1 MNWHELFS
9 YDEESGELFWR
20 VARTNRIKVGDKAG
34 TSDARGYRT
43 VSVMNRWFK
52 VHRIIWD
59 MFNPNDLLKPGEQ
72 IDHINHILYDNRLCN
87 LRKVDSIGNHRNMSL
102 SVNNKTGVNGVCWDS
117 NRSRWKAAISVN
129 GRSIHLGRYK
139 SFEKAVKARKQAEKV
154 FGFHENH
161 GVPNENSN

>member
-1 MNWHELFS
+1 MNWHELFR
-9 YDEESGELFWR
+9 YDPETGKLLWR
-20 VARTNRIKVGDKAG
+20 RVKSNKINVGDEAG
-34 TSDARGYRT
+34 TSDVRGYR
-43 VSVMNRWFK
+43 VVFVGRRSYK

-59 MFNPNDLLKPGEQ
+59 MNNPNDLLKPDEQ

-87 LRKVDSIGNHRNMSL
+87 LRKVDSTGNHRNMSL
-102 SVNNKTGVNGVCWDS
+102 SVRNKTGVNGVCWDS

-139 SFEKAVKARKQAEKV
+139 SFEKAVEARKQAEKV